1 MEESNIQNTE
11 ISLDGL
17 FSENDGAEGNQTDEQ
32 QPQAAL
38 SEQEIAYR
46 ALQSKYDQTVAQL
59 QQAKQTQELW
69 EQFVAD
75 PETRRSI
82 IAEVEPDLIK
92 APNPTDYVRNN
103 LVKEFGDDFESKWEN
118 GSVFEKMQ
126 IQTRFQQLQE
136 NATKGYQAP
145 KPFKELTAA
154 QKAKAKKEMEE
165 VQAQLNDIKTKFN
178 WDDNVMNGFQE
189 WTKNLQ
195 LENFAS
201 AYNNALRSKN
211 ATVNAPN
218 FANVPG
224 QANIKKTNTYLD
236 ELNQTFG
243 KPPEPLMKG

>member
-1 MEESNIQNTE
+1 MEESNIQNAE
-11 ISLDGL
+11 IPLDGL
-17 FSENDGAEGNQTDEQ
+17 FSGNEGAEGSQSNE
-32 QPQAAL
+32 QPQERL
-38 SEQEIAYR
+38 SEAELKFR
-46 ALQSKYDQTVAQL
+46 AMQSERDQLRTQL

-69 EQFVAD
+69 EQFVTD

-103 LVKEFGDDFESKWEN
+103 LVKEFGDDFEAKWEN

-136 NATKGYQAP
+136 NASKGYQAP

-154 QKAKAKKEMEE
+154 QKAKARKEMEE
-165 VQAQLNDIKTKFN
+165 VQAQLNSIKTEFN
-178 WDDNVMNGFQE
+178 WDDNVMQGFQE
-189 WTKNLQ
+189 WTKGLQ
-195 LENFAS
+195 LKNFAS

-211 ATVNAPN
+211 SNVSAPN

-224 QANIKKTNTYLD
+224 QANIKKTNTYFD